1 MDWANLSRPCLLVLT
16 FKNPWFKEG
25 MRMPLTLDIWLCLIE
40 PVTFSYRN
48 IDTAWTLVSLWWNTV
63 TLGVI
68 TTCPAYSRQNQ
79 TSYLFSLWYHLC
91 FLESLFD
98 LWIRSLAQKIMVPQR
113 CHLAESKLIK
123 RPSLLF
129 FLFMGHILQHCSG
142 GGAIMLLGMTIRQQ
156 NMFILVFFN
165 FL

>member
-1 MDWANLSRPCLLVLT
+1 MGHPQAFFKSSICNCSCYCLVMWRRKGEDGLGQFEPSLFACT
-16 FKNPWFKEG
+16 KNPWFKEG

-40 PVTFSYRN
+40 LVTFSYRN

-79 TSYLFSLWYHLC
+79 TSYLFSLWFYLC

-129 FLFMGHILQHCSG
+129 FLFMGHIPSTL
-142 GGAIMLLGMTIRQQ
+142 
-156 NMFILVFFN
+156 
-165 FL
+165 